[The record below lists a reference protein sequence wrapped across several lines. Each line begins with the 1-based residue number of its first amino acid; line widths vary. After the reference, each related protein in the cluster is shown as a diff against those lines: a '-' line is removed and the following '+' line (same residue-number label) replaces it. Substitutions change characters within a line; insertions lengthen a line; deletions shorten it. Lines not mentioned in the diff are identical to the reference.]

1 MTTIDEILYST
12 KNSISVFEKKLLLS
26 HVLGLSNEEINLAN
40 NKKVGEKDLKKLEQL
55 INRRKNSEPIA
66 YITNTKPFWKNDFFV
81 DSSVLIPRSDSEL
94 LIESVIEYFPDLTKS
109 YNFLDLGSGSGCL
122 IISLLNEYLSS
133 LGTGIEI
140 DKEAIKVSEINKE
153 FLLNKDRLKFLER
166 DFSNFDT
173 SSFDIVI
180 SNPPYIPFEEKNN
193 IMEDVRNFEPIK
205 ALFADE
211 KGLYFYRN
219 IIQNLAKKMKRK
231 QYLFLEVGIN
241 QKDGVVKILKNN
253 NFKVVSIKTDISNI
267 PRCIIA
273 ESNEIKT

>member
-12 KNSISVFEKKLLLS
+12 KNSISVSEKKLLLS
-26 HVLGLSNEEINLAN
+26 YVLGFSNEELNLAN
-40 NKKVGEKDLKKLEQL
+40 NKKVGEKDLKNFEQL

-66 YITNTKPFWKNDFFV
+66 YITNTKSFWKNDFYV
-81 DSSVLIPRSDSEL
+81 DYSVLIPRSDSEL

-133 LGTGIEI
+133 LGTGVEI
-140 DKEAIKVSEINKE
+140 DKEAIKVSEKNKE
-153 FLLNKDRLKFLER
+153 FLSNKDRLKFYER

-180 SNPPYIPFEEKNN
+180 CNPPYIPSEEKNN
-193 IMEDVRNFEPIK
+193 IMDDVKNFEPRR

-211 KGLYFYRN
+211 KGLYFYRK
-219 IIQNLAKKMKRK
+219 IIENLAKKVKKK

-241 QKDGVVKILKNN
+241 QPDAVVKILKNN
-253 NFKVVSIKTDISNI
+253 NFNVVVIKNDISNI

-273 ESNEIKT
+273 ESN

>member
-12 KNSISVFEKKLLLS
+12 KNSISVSEKKLLLS
-26 HVLGLSNEEINLAN
+26 YVLGFSNEELNLAN
-40 NKKVGEKDLKKLEQL
+40 NKKVGEKDLKNFEQL

-66 YITNTKPFWKNDFFV
+66 YITNTKSFWKNDFYV
-81 DSSVLIPRSDSEL
+81 DYSVLIPRSDSEL

-133 LGTGIEI
+133 LGTGVEI
-140 DKEAIKVSEINKE
+140 DKEAIKVSEKNKE
-153 FLLNKDRLKFLER
+153 FLSNKDRLKFYER

-180 SNPPYIPFEEKNN
+180 CNPPYIPSEEKNN
-193 IMEDVRNFEPIK
+193 IMDDVKNFEPRR

-211 KGLYFYRN
+211 KGLYFYRK
-219 IIQNLAKKMKRK
+219 IIENLAKKVKKK
-231 QYLFLEVGIN
+231 QYLFIEVGIN
-241 QKDGVVKILKNN
+241 QPDAVVKILKNN
-253 NFKVVSIKTDISNI
+253 NFNVVVIKNDISNI

-273 ESNEIKT
+273 ERS

>member
-1 MTTIDEILYST
+1 MTKISEILYS
-12 KNSISVFEKKLLLS
+12 NGDSIPVSEKKLLLS
-26 HVLGLSNEEINLAN
+26 HVLGLSNEKLNLTQSE
-40 NKKVGEKDLKKLEQL
+40 KVEEKELKNFEQL

-66 YITNTKPFWKNDFFV
+66 YLTNIKSFWKNDFYV
-81 DSSVLIPRSDSEL
+81 DQSVLIPRSDSEL
-94 LIESVIEYFPDLTKS
+94 LIESVIEYFPDLTKT

-122 IISLLNEYLSS
+122 IISLLNEYLLSV
-133 LGTGIEI
+133 GTGVEI
-140 DKEAIKVSEINKE
+140 DKKAIKVSEKNKE

-193 IMEDVRNFEPIK
+193 IMKEVRNYEPSN

-211 KGLYFYRN
+211 KGLYYYRK
-219 IIQNLAKKMKRK
+219 IIENLAKQLKRK
-231 QYLFLEVGIN
+231 QFLFLELGIN
-241 QKDGVVKILKNN
+241 QPDGVVKILKNN
-253 NFKVVSIKTDISNI
+253 NFNVVSIKNDISNI

-273 ESNEIKT
+273 ERS

>member
-1 MTTIDEILYST
+1 MTTIDKILYST
-12 KNSISVFEKKLLLS
+12 KNSISVSEKKLLLS

-40 NKKVGEKDLKKLEQL
+40 NKKVGEKDLKKFEQL

-66 YITNTKPFWKNDFFV
+66 YITNAKSFWKNDFYV
-81 DSSVLIPRSDSEL
+81 DYSVLIPRSDSEL

-122 IISLLNEYLSS
+122 IISLLNEYLLSS
-133 LGTGIEI
+133 GTGIEI

-205 ALFADE
+205 ALFADD

-241 QKDGVVKILKNN
+241 QHDGVAKILKNN
-253 NFKVVSIKTDISNI
+253 NFKVVSIKNDISNI

-273 ESNEIKT
+273 ESN

>member
-1 MTTIDEILYST
+1 MTTIDEILYSRG
-12 KNSISVFEKKLLLS
+12 NSISVSEKKLLLS
-26 HVLGLSNEEINLAN
+26 HVLGLSYEKLNLTHS
-40 NKKVGEKDLKKLEQL
+40 KKVGEKDLENFEQL

-66 YITNTKPFWKNDFFV
+66 YLTNIKSFWKNDFYV
-81 DSSVLIPRSDSEL
+81 DQSVLIPRSDSEL
-94 LIESVIEYFPDLTKS
+94 LIDLVIEYFPDQTKT

-133 LGTGIEI
+133 SGAGVEI
-140 DKEAIKVSEINKE
+140 DKEAIKIAEKNKE

-173 SSFDIVI
+173 SSFDIVV

-193 IMEDVRNFEPIK
+193 IMKEVRNFEPSN

-211 KGLYFYRN
+211 KGLYFYRK
-219 IIQNLAKKMKRK
+219 IIENLAKQAKRK
-231 QYLFLEVGIN
+231 QFLFLEIGIN
-241 QKDGVVKILKNN
+241 QTNGVVKILKNN
-253 NFKVVSIKTDISNI
+253 SFNVVSIKNDISNI

-273 ESNEIKT
+273 ERS

>member
-1 MTTIDEILYST
+1 M
-12 KNSISVFEKKLLLS
+12 
-26 HVLGLSNEEINLAN
+26 
-40 NKKVGEKDLKKLEQL
+40 
-55 INRRKNSEPIA
+55 
-66 YITNTKPFWKNDFFV
+66 
-81 DSSVLIPRSDSEL
+81 
-94 LIESVIEYFPDLTKS
+94 LIESVIEYFPDLTET

-122 IISLLNEYLSS
+122 IISLLNEYLLSS
-133 LGTGIEI
+133 GTGVEI
-140 DKEAIKVSEINKE
+140 DKKAIKVSEKNKE

-180 SNPPYIPFEEKNN
+180 CNPPYIPFEEKNN
-193 IMEDVRNFEPIK
+193 IMEDVRNFEPTK

-219 IIQNLAKKMKRK
+219 MIKNLANKMKRK

-241 QKDGVVKILKNN
+241 QHDGVVKILKNN
-253 NFKVVSIKTDISNI
+253 NFNVHAIKNDISNI

-273 ESNEIKT
+273 ESN

>member
-1 MTTIDEILYST
+1 MITIGEILYSRRD
-12 KNSISVFEKKLLLS
+12 SIPIFEKKLLLS
-26 HVLGLSNEEINLAN
+26 HVLGLSNEKLNLTQSE
-40 NKKVGEKDLKKLEQL
+40 KVGEKDIKNFEQL

-66 YITNTKPFWKNDFFV
+66 YLTNKKSFWKNDFYV
-81 DSSVLIPRSDSEL
+81 DQSVLIPRSDREL
-94 LIESVIEYFPDLTKS
+94 LIDLVIEYFPDQTKT

-133 LGTGIEI
+133 SGAGVEI
-140 DKEAIKVSEINKE
+140 DKEAIKIAEKNKE

-173 SSFDIVI
+173 SSFDIVV

-193 IMEDVRNFEPIK
+193 IMKEVKNFEPSN

-211 KGLYFYRN
+211 KGLYFYRK
-219 IIQNLAKKMKRK
+219 IIENLAKQVKRK
-231 QYLFLEVGIN
+231 QFLFLEIGIN
-241 QKDGVVKILKNN
+241 QTNGVVKILKNN
-253 NFKVVSIKTDISNI
+253 SFNVVSIKNDISNI

-273 ESNEIKT
+273 ERS

>member
-12 KNSISVFEKKLLLS
+12 KNSISVSEKKLLLS
-26 HVLGLSNEEINLAN
+26 HVLGLSNEELNLAN
-40 NKKVGEKDLKKLEQL
+40 NKKVGEKDLKNFEQL

-66 YITNTKPFWKNDFFV
+66 YLTNTKSFWKNDFYV
-81 DSSVLIPRSDSEL
+81 DYSVLIPRSDSEL

-140 DKEAIKVSEINKE
+140 DKEAIKVSEKNKE
-153 FLLNKDRLKFLER
+153 FLLNKDRLIFLER
-166 DFSNFDT
+166 DFSSFDT

-193 IMEDVRNFEPIK
+193 IMEDVRNFEPTK

-219 IIQNLAKKMKRK
+219 MIKNLANKMKRK

-241 QKDGVVKILKNN
+241 QHDGVVKILKNN
-253 NFKVVSIKTDISNI
+253 NFKVISIKNDISNI

-273 ESNEIKT
+273 ESN